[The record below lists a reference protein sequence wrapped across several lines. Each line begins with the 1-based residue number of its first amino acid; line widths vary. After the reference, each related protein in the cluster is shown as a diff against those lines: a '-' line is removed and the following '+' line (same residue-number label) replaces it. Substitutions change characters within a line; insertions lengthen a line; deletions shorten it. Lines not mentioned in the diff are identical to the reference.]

1 MPESEAPSALRARVL
16 AAAAATPSTTRPR
29 GRAAGGA
36 LLAASVAVGVSVF
49 EGVGGFAH
57 GAGRP
62 LRITIALAGGW
73 MVVSAVLAWLVLG
86 RGGSTLA
93 RSPVLVGLAAVATP
107 FILFA
112 WMHAFNGAYA
122 EPYDAVGYR
131 CLRYTLFISVLPLA
145 TFLGLRRAVE
155 PRHPAVLG
163 AGAGAACAA
172 WAGALIDLWC
182 PLTNT
187 MHVLVGHVA
196 PLVAATIVGA
206 AVGRFTLGVR
216 PVRSRSRS

>member
-1 MPESEAPSALRARVL
+1 MPETEASALRARVL
-16 AAAAATPSTTRPR
+16 AAAAATPSTTRSR
-29 GRAAGGA
+29 GRAAGA
-36 LLAASVAVGVSVF
+36 VLLAASVAVGASVF

-62 LRITIALAGGW
+62 LRITLALAGGW
-73 MVVSAVLAWLVLG
+73 MAVSALLAWLVVG
-86 RGGSTLA
+86 RGGATLA
-93 RSPVLVGLAAVATP
+93 RRPLVVGAAAIATP
-107 FILFA
+107 FALFC
-112 WMHAFNGAYA
+112 WMHLFNGTYL
-122 EPYDAVGYR
+122 EPYDAIGFR
-131 CLRYTLFISVLPLA
+131 CLRYTLIVSALPLA

-196 PLVAATIVGA
+196 PLVAATLVGA
-206 AVGRFTLGVR
+206 AVGQFTLGVR
-216 PVRSRSRS
+216 PRPTRS